1 MKTRY
6 TVAVSMFAGAAL
18 GAAAIQGLHAQAK
31 PPVYLIGQIEVSNEE
46 GYAKEYAPKASEIVK
61 AAGGRLLARGG
72 AGGGASITTIEG
84 EPYKG
89 RIVVQQWDSLDK
101 LKAWHSSAA
110 YKQNRAIGDKYAK
123 FRFVAVEGLPQ

>member
-31 PPVYLIGQIEVSNEE
+31 PPVYLIGQIEVTPRSTRRRRAKSSRPRAAVSSPEAERAAEHRSRRSKESRTRVASSSSN
-46 GYAKEYAPKASEIVK
+46 GT
-61 AAGGRLLARGG
+61 
-72 AGGGASITTIEG
+72 ASI
-84 EPYKG
+84 
-89 RIVVQQWDSLDK
+89 SF
-101 LKAWHSSAA
+101 KAWHSLAA